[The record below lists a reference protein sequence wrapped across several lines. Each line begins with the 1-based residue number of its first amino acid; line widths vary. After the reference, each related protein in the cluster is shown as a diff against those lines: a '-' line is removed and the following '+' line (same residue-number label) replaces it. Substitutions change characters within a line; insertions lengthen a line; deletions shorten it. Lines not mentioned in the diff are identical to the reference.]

1 MPDYTEQ
8 INMASTTEELHSPVI
23 DNDDVI
29 IVNVEMRDFTFGA
42 AFNTIIGV
50 VGDKNSEIVSFKI
63 NRLID
68 GHDISE
74 CAEHKL
80 FWRNVD
86 TKKEDAVALDVKIS
100 EDDEETV
107 MLGWLIKE
115 DVTEAPGKI
124 EFALQISDFDTEGKT
139 IYEWNTKKGTGL
151 TVEAGFNN

>member
-23 DNDDVI
+23 DNDDII

-42 AFNTIIGV
+42 AFNKIIGV
-50 VGDKNSEIVSFKI
+50 VGDKNCEIVSFKI
-63 NRLID
+63 KRIID
-68 GHDISE
+68 GHDISG

-86 TKKEDAVALDVKIS
+86 THEEGEFSLDVKIS

-107 MLGWLIKE
+107 IFGWLSE
-115 DVTEAPGKI
+115 EEVTQNPGAF
-124 EFALQISDFDTEGKT
+124 EFALQILDFGADGEVV
-139 IYEWNTKKGTGL
+139 YEWNTKKGTGL
-151 TVEAGFNN
+151 TVEAGFHN